1 MCSDSIP
8 HLSTA
13 QYLRLQ
19 TLLAVI
25 MFAKNRIGFMP
36 GLFVAFLE
44 ELSPDEKKD
53 LIAMKSEQ
61 ERVNFVLN
69 HPFICDKFNNI
80 TGLDG
85 KNNAKAVK
93 AREEGNVAFQA
104 GNFKA
109 ALLKYST
116 AVCQADP
123 ADKSSCELSLAL
135 ANRSAAL
142 QRLKQYTRGV
152 EDIESSL
159 SNGYPLD
166 KQFKLLERKGQM
178 LSELQRYEEART
190 CFNKAK
196 KLVHNSALNEVKIDK
211 FISDMDKLLGKIE
224 NKTDRTSM
232 TPGSDKKNNH
242 SILEIRT
249 PHPKYQSLDASVD
262 IKYTKDQG
270 RFAVANMDIPAGE
283 QKVFRYYNVFRC
295 DKE

>member
-1 MCSDSIP
+1 
-8 HLSTA
+8 
-13 QYLRLQ
+13 
-19 TLLAVI
+19 
-25 MFAKNRIGFMP
+25 MP

-44 ELSPDEKKD
+44 ELTPEEKKK
-53 LIAMKSEQ
+53 LMGLNSEY
-61 ERVNFVLN
+61 ERANFVLN

-123 ADKSSCELSLAL
+123 AVKSSCELSLAL

-142 QRLKQYTRGV
+142 QRLKQFTRGV
-152 EDIESSL
+152 EDVDRSL
-159 SNGYPLD
+159 KNGYPLD

-178 LSELQRYEEART
+178 LSELQRFDEARN

-196 KLVHNSALNEVKIDK
+196 KLVHNSALNETKIEK
-211 FISDMDKLLGKIE
+211 FISDMDKLLKKIE
-224 NKTDRTSM
+224 NK
-232 TPGSDKKNNH
+232 SDKASLTQESDKRKNH
-242 SILEIRT
+242 SILEIRN
-249 PHPKYQSLDASVD
+249 PHPKYQSLDAAVE

-270 RFAVANMDIPAGE
+270 RFAVANIDIPAGE
-283 QKVFRYYNVFRC
+283 QRMFIDDVLDDDFVMNICYRNYFVGRGTLGM
-295 DKE
+295 DLGG

>member
-1 MCSDSIP
+1 
-8 HLSTA
+8 
-13 QYLRLQ
+13 
-19 TLLAVI
+19 
-25 MFAKNRIGFMP
+25 MP

-44 ELSPDEKKD
+44 ELKPDEKKE
-53 LIAMKSEQ
+53 LLALKSEY
-61 ERVNFVLN
+61 ERANFVLN

-142 QRLKQYTRGV
+142 QRLKQFSKGV
-152 EDIESSL
+152 EDIDRSL
-159 SNGYPLD
+159 KNGYPLD

-178 LSELQRYEEART
+178 LSELQRFHEARD
-190 CFNKAK
+190 CLNKAK
-196 KLVHNSALNEVKIDK
+196 KLVHNSALNETKIEK
-211 FISDMDKLLGKIE
+211 FISDMDKLLKKIE
-224 NKTDRTSM
+224 NKTDTALG
-232 TPGSDKKNNH
+232 TQDSDESKNH
-242 SILEIRT
+242 SILEIRN

-270 RFAVANMDIPAGE
+270 RFAVANTDIPAGE
-283 QKVFRYYNVFRC
+283 ETMFLTIS
-295 DKE
+295 